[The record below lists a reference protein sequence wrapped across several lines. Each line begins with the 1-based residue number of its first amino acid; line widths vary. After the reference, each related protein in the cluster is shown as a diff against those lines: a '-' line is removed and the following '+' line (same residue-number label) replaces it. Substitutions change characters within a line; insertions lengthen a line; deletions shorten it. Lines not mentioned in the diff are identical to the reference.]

1 VNINKD
7 KYYATLVNLKVL
19 ARTAET
25 KTFTEQAIQVKQLIS
40 DFKARECVIDTNGLG
55 IGLADEMIKS

>member
-1 VNINKD
+1 
-7 KYYATLVNLKVL
+7 L